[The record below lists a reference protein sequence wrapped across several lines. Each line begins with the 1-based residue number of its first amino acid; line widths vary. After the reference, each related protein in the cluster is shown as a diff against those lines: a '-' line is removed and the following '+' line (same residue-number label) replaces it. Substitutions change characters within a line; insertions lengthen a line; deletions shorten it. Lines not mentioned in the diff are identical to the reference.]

1 MGFLWELMKNILV
14 LIVVRVVHICE
25 YTKEH
30 WMVHFKCVRCMLCEL
45 YLDKAV
51 NKNQQQQ
58 TLYIICLQ
66 LIN

>member
-1 MGFLWELMKNILV
+1 
-14 LIVVRVVHICE
+14 
-25 YTKEH
+25 
-30 WMVHFKCVRCMLCEL
+30 MLCEL

-66 LIN
+66 IIN